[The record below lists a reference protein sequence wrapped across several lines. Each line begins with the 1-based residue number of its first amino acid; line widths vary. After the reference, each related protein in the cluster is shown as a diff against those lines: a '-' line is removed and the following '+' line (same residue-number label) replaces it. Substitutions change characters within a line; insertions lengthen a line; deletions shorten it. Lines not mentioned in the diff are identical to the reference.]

1 MQSDV
6 ISGTKMPSSDV
17 DVNLLETI
25 DEVKWRSRRRVR
37 ASEEPDRTI
46 NGDQRRSTAING
58 NQRQSTATNGNQR
71 QSTAIK
77 GRAPG

>member
-25 DEVKWRSRRRVR
+25 DEVKWRSR
-37 ASEEPDRTI
+37 
-46 NGDQRRSTAING
+46 
-58 NQRQSTATNGNQR
+58 
-71 QSTAIK
+71 
-77 GRAPG
+77 

>member
-25 DEVKWRSRRRVR
+25 DEVIRGHHRS
-37 ASEEPDRTI
+37 
-46 NGDQRRSTAING
+46 
-58 NQRQSTATNGNQR
+58 
-71 QSTAIK
+71 
-77 GRAPG
+77 

>member
-25 DEVKWRSRRRVR
+25 DEVIRGHHRSLEVITGHKRSLEDVNLIETIDEVKWRSRRRVR

-46 NGDQRRSTAING
+46 NG
-58 NQRQSTATNGNQR
+58 NQRQ
-71 QSTAIK
+71 
-77 GRAPG
+77 

>member
-25 DEVKWRSRRRVR
+25 DVKWRSR
-37 ASEEPDRTI
+37 
-46 NGDQRRSTAING
+46 
-58 NQRQSTATNGNQR
+58 
-71 QSTAIK
+71 
-77 GRAPG
+77 

>member
-46 NGDQRRSTAING
+46 NGNQRQSTAING
-58 NQRQSTATNGNQR
+58 NRRQSTAIDGNQ
-71 QSTAIK
+71 QHSTAIK